1 MDAWDAAT
9 GRNGGVHTGPKPKLK
24 TVYDRL
30 AGITGR
36 LLVHV
41 ARKVN
46 YVIQVAKVDGGRG
59 LAGPGAAGNGGGGG
73 DGGGGGGDGGGG
85 DGGAQHTAAAD
96 HHPARHIAQVT
107 IRIGLYGYE
116 EQVVDGVVT
125 ATSGTAVHL
134 PHTIPQQ

>member
-1 MDAWDAAT
+1 MDVGMDAWDAAT

-30 AGITGR
+30 TGITGR

-73 DGGGGGGDGGGG
+73 NGDDDGGGGNGD
-85 DGGAQHTAAAD
+85 DAQHTAAAD
-96 HHPARHIAQVT
+96 HRPARHVAQVT
-107 IRIGLYGYE
+107 IWIGLYG
-116 EQVVDGVVT
+116 
-125 ATSGTAVHL
+125 
-134 PHTIPQQ
+134 